1 MASATLHAFA
11 IDLRACDLTA
21 WHPDNDMTSRTWAA
35 SGPYIHSDTLIDPR
49 IAAPALVP
57 ALLVTSVALVVLVT
71 ARILKSDSMQGIG
84 QLAMLRVEKA
94 FKKGNGSLANGDWKA
109 AIEGKGKGRA
119 TEEADDHDAD
129 EQSGYIYPGLVNTS
143 TTCYL
148 NSTLQSLASCQTFVA
163 YLASLVASSDIHLEL
178 TESLLLMLGALNK
191 PSKYGLTLRTTEILH
206 SLMNSTSSTNA
217 SRNRRRIM
225 QGSGQQD
232 AQEFFLI
239 LTETVEEEKK
249 VLFEKLAKKREEN
262 VGFREL
268 LLPVELLDGLTRIV
282 SPALGA
288 PFSFIYQA
296 ELLHRVA
303 ITP

>member
-1 MASATLHAFA
+1 
-11 IDLRACDLTA
+11 
-21 WHPDNDMTSRTWAA
+21 
-35 SGPYIHSDTLIDPR
+35 
-49 IAAPALVP
+49 
-57 ALLVTSVALVVLVT
+57 
-71 ARILKSDSMQGIG
+71 
-84 QLAMLRVEKA
+84 
-94 FKKGNGSLANGDWKA
+94 
-109 AIEGKGKGRA
+109 
-119 TEEADDHDAD
+119 
-129 EQSGYIYPGLVNTS
+129 
-143 TTCYL
+143 
-148 NSTLQSLASCQTFVA
+148 
-163 YLASLVASSDIHLEL
+163 
-178 TESLLLMLGALNK
+178 
-191 PSKYGLTLRTTEILH
+191 
-206 SLMNSTSSTNA
+206 
-217 SRNRRRIM
+217 M

-288 PFSFIYQA
+288 PFSFTYQA